1 MKKDMKFE
9 EAMELLEDIVRKL
22 ESGSLSLD
30 DSLLEFEKAIKLV
43 RTCNERLEVAEQ
55 RVRMLTASLDG
66 SVTDVP
72 FALENE
78 N

>member
-1 MKKDMKFE
+1 MEKINFE
-9 EAMELLEDIVRKL
+9 EAMNELELSVRKL
-22 ESGSLSLD
+22 EAGNMSLD

-43 RTCNERLEVAEQ
+43 KTCNERLEVAEQ

-66 SVTDVP
+66 AVTDVP

>member
-1 MKKDMKFE
+1 MEKINFE
-9 EAMELLEDIVRKL
+9 EAMSALEVSVKKL
-22 ESGSLSLD
+22 ECGNMSLD

-43 RTCNERLEVAEQ
+43 KTCNERLEVAEQ

>member
-1 MKKDMKFE
+1 MEKINFE
-9 EAMELLEDIVRKL
+9 EAMNELELSVKRLE
-22 ESGSLSLD
+22 GGNMSLD

-43 RTCNERLEVAEQ
+43 KVCNERLELAEQ

-66 SVTDVP
+66 GVTDVP
-72 FALENE
+72 FSIENE